1 MTKSLILPSI
11 LIVCVSFTACSS
23 NTEVNSSPVAVTPIK
38 LDPLT
43 IEKIDQTPDS
53 LLVYMIF
60 EHISRTLPSNSD
72 QELASLLSL
81 PKPQQVIY
89 IIWTLE
95 GEVNNGGF
103 NQYYYNPSGQFA
115 KLAPEALNL
124 VGANQYA
131 ALTQA
136 ANEVYEKE
144 KGRITKYQDGTSEGF
159 SKSYENN
166 PLEKFDHEFYTL
178 KEPLM
183 DLQISYIRKH
193 KRDFVIQNG
202 EVP

>member
-1 MTKSLILPSI
+1 MTRSLILPSI

-23 NTEVNSSPVAVTPIK
+23 NTEVNSSPVAETPLK

-53 LLVYMIF
+53 LLLYMIF
-60 EHISRTLPSNSD
+60 EHISRALPSNSN
-72 QELASLLSL
+72 QELASLLAL

-89 IIWTLE
+89 VIWTLE

-115 KLAPEALNL
+115 KLAPEALKL
-124 VGANQYA
+124 IGANQYA

-144 KGRITKYQDGTSEGF
+144 KERITKYQDGTSEGF

-166 PLEKFDHEFYTL
+166 LLEKFDHEFYTL

-183 DLQISYIRKH
+183 DLQNSYIRKH
-193 KRDFVIQNG
+193 KRDFVG
-202 EVP
+202 K